1 MRTYAGPRSLQPL
14 PDVPSCL
21 TCGSLC
27 VDARRCIVHDCEA
40 SWCSDKCV
48 PEICEATQK
57 PICMGCVEYFDGLP
71 YCPDAAKIAREEIDG
86 SELWIG
92 PRIPAW
98 EGIDDESAA

>member
-1 MRTYAGPRSLQPL
+1 
-14 PDVPSCL
+14 
-21 TCGSLC
+21 
-27 VDARRCIVHDCEA
+27 
-40 SWCSDKCV
+40 
-48 PEICEATQK
+48 
-57 PICMGCVEYFDGLP
+57 MGCVEYFDGLP